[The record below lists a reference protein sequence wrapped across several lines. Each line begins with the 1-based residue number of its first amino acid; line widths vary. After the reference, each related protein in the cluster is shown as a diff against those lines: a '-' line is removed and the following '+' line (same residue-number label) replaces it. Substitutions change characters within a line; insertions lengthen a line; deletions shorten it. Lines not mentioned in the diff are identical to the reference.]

1 MEAYVIGHST
11 TSILS
16 YRHRLL
22 HLRDQG
28 KFPLVLVA
36 SIDGFKC
43 IKRLKN
49 NIRFLQIF
57 QEFQ

>member
-1 MEAYVIGHST
+1 MTLVI
-11 TSILS
+11 LLLPFCPRR

-28 KFPLVLVA
+28 KFPPVLVA

-43 IKRLKN
+43 IKRRQN
-49 NIRFLQIF
+49 
-57 QEFQ
+57 